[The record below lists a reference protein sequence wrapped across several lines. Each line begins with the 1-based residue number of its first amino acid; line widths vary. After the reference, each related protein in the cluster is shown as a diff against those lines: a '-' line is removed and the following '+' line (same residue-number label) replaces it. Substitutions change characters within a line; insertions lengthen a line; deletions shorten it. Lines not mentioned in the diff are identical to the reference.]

1 MAIRYKA
8 LTELYQETQRKVTA
22 PAEWQQ
28 FLTSACRNYRLSFD
42 EQLLVYAQ
50 RPDATAVLEIERW
63 NKRFGRWVNRG
74 ANGIAVFDG
83 EHSGKQRLK
92 YYFDVS
98 DTHAGRFARPVPL
111 WTVRPEYTPDIIE
124 AMENSFGELEQKDD
138 LGAALLS
145 AAKNAV
151 EDNIHDYLS
160 ELSYLTKGS
169 FLEELDEYNVEVMYR
184 RALQASIGY
193 MLVARCGL
201 DPSDYYEDD
210 DFRDVLNFNTPETLN
225 ALGVAAGD
233 ISQMCLSEIARTTLA
248 LQRQPQKENRT
259 FETTQENQYPVTE
272 QKIKQPERS
281 IEYDRDHI
289 QQTGQLQPA
298 EPSAPAGAGS
308 GSWEI
313 RITSP
318 EVPEG
323 EPQDHLHQSAD
334 QRQAE
339 RPSGGGRADGTLPDR
354 SDGGAD
360 GQNRGRD
367 GGTES
372 PRSDEVGAAHEQ
384 PSERSGGNDP
394 RGADLQL
401 TEESAG
407 GEELP
412 ALLDEKQIMAV
423 IANKDD
429 DLKYKKQQIELFFSV
444 HTDQRERAEY
454 LKSAYQDRYT
464 EIIADGQRLGCKP
477 QEDGLLMWE
486 GSYLSRT
493 KESVF
498 SWDLVAGWTAQLIDK
513 KEYFIQTD
521 IRQLPTQES
530 QQMSLFDFPSFGSST
545 PSEGEPQRSL
555 FSRPALSQQVIDEA
569 LCIGANDQNSRL
581 IIVPISKR
589 INLWRTTPGS

>member
-1 MAIRYKA
+1 M
-8 LTELYQETQRKVTA
+8 TEITYSRQGSYNL
-22 PAEWQQ
+22 P
-28 FLTSACRNYRLSFD
+28 N
-42 EQLLVYAQ
+42 LL
-50 RPDATAVLEIERW
+50 P
-63 NKRFGRWVNRG
+63 
-74 ANGIAVFDG
+74 
-83 EHSGKQRLK
+83 
-92 YYFDVS
+92 
-98 DTHAGRFARPVPL
+98 
-111 WTVRPEYTPDIIE
+111 
-124 AMENSFGELEQKDD
+124 
-138 LGAALLS
+138 
-145 AAKNAV
+145 
-151 EDNIHDYLS
+151 
-160 ELSYLTKGS
+160 
-169 FLEELDEYNVEVMYR
+169 
-184 RALQASIGY
+184 
-193 MLVARCGL
+193 
-201 DPSDYYEDD
+201 
-210 DFRDVLNFNTPETLN
+210 
-225 ALGVAAGD
+225 
-233 ISQMCLSEIARTTLA
+233 
-248 LQRQPQKENRT
+248 
-259 FETTQENQYPVTE
+259 
-272 QKIKQPERS
+272 
-281 IEYDRDHI
+281 
-289 QQTGQLQPA
+289 
-298 EPSAPAGAGS
+298 PAGAGS

-323 EPQDHLHQSAD
+323 ESQDHLHQSAD

-339 RPSGGGRADGTLPDR
+339 RPSGGDRADGTLPDG

-384 PSERSGGNDP
+384 PSERSGGNDS

-401 TEESAG
+401 SDTEQVDSQ
-407 GEELP
+407 ELP
-412 ALLDEKQIMAV
+412 AFLDEKQIMAV

-444 HTDQRERAEY
+444 HTDQRERADY

-464 EIIADGQRLGCKP
+464 EIIADGQRLGYKP

-530 QQMSLFDFPSFGSST
+530 QQMSLLISRPLEALLHPRTS
-545 PSEGEPQRSL
+545 RSVL
-555 FSRPALSQQVIDEA
+555 SFSRPALSQQVIDEA

-581 IIVPISKR
+581 IICAYFKKDKALEDNTRFLMEHYGENGAGFYLDSRKYSIWYNSEGIHVAEGRNRAAHSSHADPLGTGSQAH
-589 INLWRTTPGS
+589 PGIAGFGPVYASE